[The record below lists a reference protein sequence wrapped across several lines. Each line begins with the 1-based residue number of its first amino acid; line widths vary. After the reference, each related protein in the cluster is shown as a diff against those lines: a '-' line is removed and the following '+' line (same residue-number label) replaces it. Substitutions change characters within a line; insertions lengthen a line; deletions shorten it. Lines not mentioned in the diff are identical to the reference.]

1 MKAFLQTVTE
11 QMQAAFEQAG
21 YPKESGV
28 VTLSNRPDLCELQCN
43 GAMALAKS
51 AHKAPFVIAQ
61 EIADELAKVSG
72 EDAAFSKVEV
82 VKPGFL
88 NMDVS
93 PAFLAKYLSQMAS
106 DERLGAKEPE
116 KKKKI
121 IIDYG
126 GPNVAKP
133 LHVGHLRSAVI
144 GEAVKRI
151 ARFAGHEVIGDIHM
165 GDWGLQMGLIICEL
179 KERKPELPYF
189 DESFEG
195 EYPKEAPF
203 TISELEEIY
212 PTASGKANPK
222 QAEGESDEAFAPRK
236 TQGDAY
242 KAKAMECTK
251 RLQDGQRGYRALWDH
266 IMAVSVADM
275 KKNYENLN
283 VDFEYWNGE
292 STVHDRIPGMVKRLK
307 DEGYAHLSEGA
318 LVIDV
323 AEESDTKQMPPCMVL
338 KSDGASLYNTTDLAT
353 LEMRREQD
361 QPDQVIYVVDKRQS
375 LYFEQIFRAAKKS
388 KIVDDDTDLFFLGF
402 GTVNG
407 KDGKPY
413 KTREGGVMR
422 LSDLIGQIRETM
434 LKKILDNKNA
444 GGSNGEEAGGETEGL
459 DMKEAETIANIVA
472 LSAIKYGDL
481 SNQAAKDYIFDIDR
495 FTSFEGD
502 TGPYILY
509 TIVRIRSI
517 LAKYEKSG
525 KEMAKDIAIAAMNSA
540 EAKELALVL
549 SRFGA
554 VAVNAYEELAPHK
567 ICAYVY
573 ELANAC
579 NRFYHSTRIL
589 GETDEAKQKGYIDLL
604 RLTERVF
611 TVAIDLLGF
620 TAPERM

>member
-61 EIADELAKVSG
+61 EIADQLAKVSG
-72 EDAAFSKVEV
+72 EDAVFSKVEV
-82 VKPGFL
+82 VNPGFL

-93 PAFLAKYLSQMAS
+93 PAFLAKYLSQMAA

-222 QAEGESDEAFAPRK
+222 QGKDESDEEFASRK
-236 TQGDAY
+236 AEGDAY

-275 KKNYENLN
+275 KKNYENLD

-292 STVHDRIPGMVKRLK
+292 STVHDRIPAMVKRLK

-388 KIVDDDTDLFFLGF
+388 RIVDDDTDLFFLGF

-444 GGSNGEEAGGETEGL
+444 GGSNGEEAGSDAEGM
-459 DMKEAETIANIVA
+459 DMAEAEKIANIVA

-525 KEMAKDIAIAAMNSA
+525 KEMEQEMTIASMNSA
-540 EAKELALVL
+540 EEKELALVL

-554 VAVNAYEELAPHK
+554 VAVGAYEELAPHK

-589 GETDEAKQKGYIDLL
+589 GETDETKQKGYIHLL

-611 TVAIDLLGF
+611 TTAIDLLGF
-620 TAPERM
+620 EAPSKM